1 MAEAAQ
7 IFNLIFLSKHSDED
21 IISALSFLANKL
33 TAFRYSHFKKRLI
46 DKLKEEMPKVIVSA
60 RREYDLDKFKLS
72 ERYKTHL

>member
-1 MAEAAQ
+1 MVEAAQ

-21 IISALSFLANKL
+21 IMSELSFLANKL
-33 TAFRYSHFKKRLI
+33 TVFGYSHFNKRFVN
-46 DKLKEEMPKVIVSA
+46 KLKEKIPKVIVSA